1 METVSV
7 LKSEGEAMWASR
19 RKIFRLFAGIVAC
32 TSFLAFDSSA
42 QGYPVK
48 PIRIVVGFTA
58 GGGTDI
64 TARRVAQKLSE
75 QLGQP
80 VIVENRTGAGGTI
93 ATERVA
99 TSPPDGYTLLLV
111 TAADAIQP
119 ALRAKLPYD
128 LERDLAPVSLVAI
141 APFVLVIH
149 PSVPAHNVKELIA
162 LARLQPGKLS
172 YGSFGIGS
180 SAHLMNELFNL
191 MAKVNTVHVPYKGA
205 AETLVATAAGHID
218 MSFIAITTALSF
230 VKLGKLRPIAVT
242 TAKRALLLPSL
253 PTFDESGLPGYDRY
267 GWYGVLV
274 PAGVSKDIVARL
286 NAVIGKVV
294 NTDDMKDSLNSE
306 GLEPQ
311 TNTQEQFAAHIHREI
326 AQNARL
332 IKLIGLKAE

>member
-1 METVSV
+1 MGS
-7 LKSEGEAMWASR
+7 SR
-19 RKIFRLFAGIVAC
+19 REISRLLAGIVAC
-32 TSFLAFDSSA
+32 ASLSVFDSFA
-42 QGYPVK
+42 QNYPVK
-48 PIRIVVGFTA
+48 PIRIVVGFSA

-64 TARRVAQKLSE
+64 TARRVGQKLSE

-99 TSPPDGYTLLLV
+99 TSPADGYTLLLV

-128 LERDLAPVSLVAI
+128 LVRDFAAVSLVMT
-141 APFVLVIH
+141 APHVLVVH
-149 PSVPAHNVKELIA
+149 PSVPVRNLKGLIA
-162 LARLQPGKLS
+162 LARAQPGKLS
-172 YGSFGIGS
+172 YGSSGVGS

-191 MAKVNTVHVPYKGA
+191 MVKVNTLHVPYKGA
-205 AETLVATAAGHID
+205 SEILVATAAGHID
-218 MSFIAITTALSF
+218 MSFNAVATALPF
-230 VKLGKLRPIAVT
+230 LKIDKVRPLAAT

-253 PTFDESGLPGYDRY
+253 PTLDESGLRGYDRY

-274 PAGVSKDIVARL
+274 PAGVSKDIIARL
-286 NAVIGKVV
+286 NEVIHKVV
-294 NTDDMKDSLNSE
+294 NTDDMKDSFNRD

-326 AQNARL
+326 AQNAKL

>member
-1 METVSV
+1 
-7 LKSEGEAMWASR
+7 MWSSR
-19 RKIFRLFAGIVAC
+19 RKISRLLAGIVAC
-32 TSFLAFDSSA
+32 ASLSVFDSFA
-42 QGYPVK
+42 QNYPVK
-48 PIRIVVGFTA
+48 PIRIVVGFSA

-64 TARRVAQKLSE
+64 TARRVGQKLSE

-99 TSPPDGYTLLLV
+99 TSPADGYTLLLV

-128 LERDLAPVSLVAI
+128 LERDLAPVSLVAV

-149 PSVPAHNVKELIA
+149 PSVPARSIKDLVS
-162 LARLQPGKLS
+162 LARLQRGKLS
-172 YGSFGIGS
+172 YGSFGVGS
-180 SAHLMNELFNL
+180 SAHLMGELFNL
-191 MAKVNTVHVPYKGA
+191 MAKVHIVHVPYKGGS
-205 AETLVATAAGHID
+205 ETLIATAAGHID
-218 MSFIAITTALSF
+218 MSFNAVTTALTFAKS
-230 VKLGKLRPIAVT
+230 GKLRPLAAT
-242 TAKRALLLPSL
+242 SAKRALLLPSL
-253 PTFDESGLPGYDRY
+253 PTLDESGLRGYDRY

-274 PAGVSKDIVARL
+274 PAGVSKDIIARL
-286 NAVIGKVV
+286 NEVIHKVV
-294 NTDDMKDSLNSE
+294 NTDDMKDSFNRD

-326 AQNARL
+326 AQNAKL